1 MRQNLTNIAAKDLES
16 LEHFYIVGST
26 TKEGLLDES
35 TNVKIDLKK
44 ELAEAGGGGEEGG
57 SFNIDD
63 IILADDLLEKCRA
76 LDFSVDNTVATDW
89 TFSDICIQDS
99 NGLLQLAFEEVEV
112 EGYFVRRSICI
123 IDAPKGL
130 GVDNNRKQQI
140 VVNDADNDLAYYIYY
155 DTGEGIYYVFERSTV
170 S

>member
-57 SFNIDD
+57 NFNIDD
-63 IILADDLLEKCRA
+63 IILADDLLDKCRDLRVA
-76 LDFSVDNTVATDW
+76 SDTPVATDW
-89 TFSDICIQDS
+89 TFSDICTQDS
-99 NGLLQLAFEEVEV
+99 AGILQSAFESHSGS
-112 EGYFVRRSICI
+112 EGNAKGI
-123 IDAPKGL
+123 IVVDREKGL
-130 GVDNNRKQQI
+130 NFKESGEQCIYLRDSILRI
-140 VVNDADNDLAYYIYY
+140 FYIITYI
-155 DTGEGIYYVFERSTV
+155 EGQYTV
-170 S
+170 HAKSYSS